1 MIVFV
6 LLLLLGNQ
14 TIQVEAQPTE
24 AAESEVVVPLL
35 QLQNCTGLN
44 LFNECGEYHAL
55 LYCAGTFEQGNE
67 FAFRRPLLICCCRHC
82 NHIRVPPRQL
92 NL

>member
-44 LFNECGEYHAL
+44 LFNECGEYHAVYFIAL
-55 LYCAGTFEQGNE
+55 G
-67 FAFRRPLLICCCRHC
+67 R
-82 NHIRVPPRQL
+82 L
-92 NL
+92 NKATSSLFGDPF